1 MPHIV
6 DTECQQGICSLNFVV
21 KDFSG
26 LFAHPSI
33 FSIKD
38 SRSGMNNGW
47 HYNSTKIFIFT

>member
-6 DTECQQGICSLNFVV
+6 DIECQQGICSLNFVV
-21 KDFSG
+21 KDFSR